1 MRSPILPAAPGGAVN
16 SGHIFLSY
24 STTDRSFADDLL
36 QRLEAKGVRVWMAP
50 RDVRPGSDY
59 SESIQDAIETSA
71 AVVALVSG
79 EANRSR
85 HVRAEIEIAFSCG
98 KALFPVRFSDV
109 TPAKG
114 LALFLGLGHWTDLF
128 GPGEAANLDRLAAAL
143 NHPPSAPV
151 SAPPP
156 PPPRGASAPPPRKPK
171 SNKWMIAAICLS
183 LAVLLGVAV
192 LAILRNAGYIGER
205 DRDEAGESASA
216 GGGNGPASIFSPE
229 PGPIDVQVNEV
240 QANATVP
247 GPAPEPPP
255 PAGADWI
262 VGSWVLAG
270 ESCSGREG
278 ATYGADRNWATAG
291 GGGTWSI
298 EGNTLTNITYYRIRQ
313 GSRVPRDPPMTARYE
328 ALSITPQEVRLR
340 FPDGSERSL
349 YRCP

>member
-1 MRSPILPAAPGGAVN
+1 VD

-36 QRLEAKGVRVWMAP
+36 RRLEAKGVRVWMAP

-98 KALFPVRFSDV
+98 KPLFPVRFSNV

-128 GPGEAANLDRLAAAL
+128 GPGETANLDRLAAAL

-151 SAPPP
+151 AAPPP
-156 PPPRGASAPPPRKPK
+156 PLPRGASAPPPRKAK

-192 LAILRNAGYIGER
+192 LAILRNAGYIGGR
-205 DRDEAGESASA
+205 DRDEADDGAYAER
-216 GGGNGPASIFSPE
+216 GTGPSPIFSPE
-229 PGPIDVQVNEV
+229 PERNDV
-240 QANATVP
+240 QANITVP
-247 GPAPEPPP
+247 EPAPEPPP
-255 PAGADWI
+255 PPPPAGDDWI

-278 ATYGADRNWATAG
+278 ATYGSDRNWATAG

-298 EGNTLTNITYYRIRQ
+298 EGNVLTNITYYRVRQ

>member
-1 MRSPILPAAPGGAVN
+1 VD

-24 STTDRSFADDLL
+24 STTDRAFADDLL
-36 QRLEAKGVRVWMAP
+36 RRLEAKGVRVWMAP

-98 KALFPVRFSDV
+98 KPLFPVRFSDV

-143 NHPPSAPV
+143 NHPPSA
-151 SAPPP
+151 SGAAPPP
-156 PPPRGASAPPPRKPK
+156 PPPPPPPPRAPAAPPPRKAK

-183 LAVLLGVAV
+183 LAVILGVAV
-192 LAILRNAGYIGER
+192 LAILRNAGYIGAR
-205 DRDEAGESASA
+205 DRDEARESTYAEQE
-216 GGGNGPASIFSPE
+216 NGPAPTFSPE
-229 PGPIDVQVNEV
+229 PERNDVQVNLAVPEV
-240 QANATVP
+240 
-247 GPAPEPPP
+247 APEPPP
-255 PAGADWI
+255 PPPGTGDWI

-278 ATYGADRNWATAG
+278 ATYGTDRNWATAG

-298 EGNTLTNITYYRIRQ
+298 EGNVLTNVTYYRIRQ

-328 ALSITPQEVRLR
+328 ALSISPQEIRLR
-340 FPDGSERSL
+340 FPDGSEQSL

>member
-1 MRSPILPAAPGGAVN
+1 MN

-24 STTDRSFADDLL
+24 STTDRDSADDLL
-36 QRLEAKGVRVWMAP
+36 RRLEAKGVRVWMAP

-98 KALFPVRFSDV
+98 KPLFPVRFSDV
-109 TPAKG
+109 APAKG

-128 GPGEAANLDRLAAAL
+128 GAGEAANLDRLAAAL
-143 NHPPSAPV
+143 NHPPSTSEPAP
-151 SAPPP
+151 APPP
-156 PPPRGASAPPPRKPK
+156 PPPRGPPAAPPPRKSK
-171 SNKWMIAAICLS
+171 TNKWMIAAICLS
-183 LAVLLGVAV
+183 LAIILGVAV

-205 DRDEAGESASA
+205 DRDGAGDGAYAER
-216 GGGNGPASIFSPE
+216 GKGPAIFSPE
-229 PGPIDVQVNEV
+229 PDRNDA
-240 QANATVP
+240 QANVAVP
-247 GPAPEPPP
+247 EVPPEPPP
-255 PAGADWI
+255 PPAGGDWI

-298 EGNTLTNITYYRIRQ
+298 DGNTLTNVTYYRIRQ
-313 GSRVPRDPPMTARYE
+313 GSRAPRDPPLTARYE
-328 ALSITPQEVRLR
+328 ALSISPQEIRLR
-340 FPDGSERSL
+340 FPDGSEQSL

>member
-1 MRSPILPAAPGGAVN
+1 VN

-24 STTDRSFADDLL
+24 STTDRPFADDLL
-36 QRLEAKGVRVWMAP
+36 RRLESKNVRVWMAP

-71 AVVALVSG
+71 AVVALVSN

-98 KALFPVRFSDV
+98 KPLFPVRFSDI

-128 GPGEAANLDRLAAAL
+128 GAGEAGNLDRLAAAL
-143 NHPPSAPV
+143 NQPPSRSGAAP
-151 SAPPP
+151 APPP
-156 PPPRGASAPPPRKPK
+156 PPPPPPRSPPAAPPPRKGK

-183 LAVLLGVAV
+183 VAVLLGVAV
-192 LAILRNAGYIGER
+192 LAILRNAGYGRER
-205 DRDEAGESASA
+205 TRYSADESVYDQDR
-216 GGGNGPASIFSPE
+216 NRPA
-229 PGPIDVQVNEV
+229 
-240 QANATVP
+240 AL
-247 GPAPEPPP
+247 PAPDPVRNETQVAVATPTVTPDPQP
-255 PAGADWI
+255 PAGTGGDWI
-262 VGSWVLAG
+262 LGSWILVG
-270 ESCSGREG
+270 ESCSGRDG
-278 ATYGADRNWATAG
+278 ATYGADHNWATAG

-298 EGNTLTNITYYRIRQ
+298 DGSTLTNITYYRIRQ

-328 ALSITPQEVRLR
+328 ALSISPQQILLR

>member
-1 MRSPILPAAPGGAVN
+1 VN

-36 QRLEAKGVRVWMAP
+36 RRLEAKGLRVWMAP

-59 SESIQDAIETSA
+59 SEAIQDAIETSA

-98 KALFPVRFSDV
+98 KPLFPVRFSDV

-128 GPGEAANLDRLAAAL
+128 GPDEAASLDRLAAAL
-143 NHPPSAPV
+143 NHPPSASGPAP
-151 SAPPP
+151 APPP
-156 PPPRGASAPPPRKPK
+156 PPPPPPPRSPPAAPPPRK
-171 SNKWMIAAICLS
+171 SRGNKWMIAAICLS

-205 DRDEAGESASA
+205 DRDEAGDSFYA
-216 GGGNGPASIFSPE
+216 GGGNGPSALFSPE
-229 PGPIDVQVNEV
+229 PGRNEV
-240 QANATVP
+240 QANVTVP
-247 GPAPEPPP
+247 EPAPEPPP
-255 PAGADWI
+255 PPAGGDWI
-262 VGSWVLAG
+262 LGSWVLAG

-278 ATYGADRNWATAG
+278 ATYGTDRNWATAG

-298 EGNTLTNITYYRIRQ
+298 EGNVLTNITYYRVRQ

-328 ALSITPQEVRLR
+328 ALSITPQEIRLR

-349 YRCP
+349 YRCS

>member
-1 MRSPILPAAPGGAVN
+1 MD

-24 STTDRSFADDLL
+24 STTDRPFADDLL
-36 QRLEAKGVRVWMAP
+36 RRLESKGVRVWMAP

-98 KALFPVRFSDV
+98 KPLFPVRFSDV

-128 GPGEAANLDRLAAAL
+128 GADEAANLDRLAAAL
-143 NHPPSAPV
+143 NHPPSASGP
-151 SAPPP
+151 APPP
-156 PPPRGASAPPPRKPK
+156 PPPPRAPPAAPPPRKSK
-171 SNKWMIAAICLS
+171 ANKWMIAAICLS
-183 LAVLLGVAV
+183 LAIILGVAV
-192 LAILRNAGYIGER
+192 LAILRNAGYIGGR
-205 DRDEAGESASA
+205 DRDEADESAYAAKGTS
-216 GGGNGPASIFSPE
+216 PAPIFSPE
-229 PGPIDVQVNEV
+229 PDRNDV
-240 QANATVP
+240 QANVAVP
-247 GPAPEPPP
+247 AVEPEPPP
-255 PAGADWI
+255 PAGGEWI
-262 VGSWVLAG
+262 LGSWILTG

-278 ATYGADRNWATAG
+278 ATYGTDHNWATAG

-298 EGNTLTNITYYRIRQ
+298 EGNILTNITYYRVRQ

-328 ALSITPQEVRLR
+328 ALSITPQEILLR